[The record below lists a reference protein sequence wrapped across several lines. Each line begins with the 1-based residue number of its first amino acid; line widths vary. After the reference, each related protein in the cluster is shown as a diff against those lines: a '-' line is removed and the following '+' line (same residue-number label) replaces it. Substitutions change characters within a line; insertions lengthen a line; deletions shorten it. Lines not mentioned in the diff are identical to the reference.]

1 MSKKTCIIVGAGHS
15 AAQLSVSLRQE
26 GWEGHIIVV
35 GDEDALPYHRPP
47 LSKAYLAGIKELNN
61 ILIRPAAFYEMQEIK
76 FNLGVGLHAIDR
88 IKKHITLNNG
98 DVLHY
103 DKLALTLGSRIRKL
117 AIAGSELVGI
127 SYLKTAANVDYIKT
141 LAKSNQKAVII
152 GGGYIGLETA
162 AVLRKLGMDV
172 TVLEMMPRV
181 LERVTAPQLSEF
193 YTRIHTEEGVKV
205 VTNVVVSS
213 IEAQKS
219 RNSVVCSNGH
229 TYPADLIIVGVGVL
243 PNQEIAERAGLTVS
257 NGIEVNEFACTS
269 DPDIV
274 ASGDCAWHY
283 NPIYKKYL
291 RLESVQ
297 NATDQAKAAASYICD
312 KPVAYHTL
320 PWFWS
325 DQYDMKLQI
334 AGLSQGYDSL
344 VVRGDIKH
352 GRRFAVFY
360 LIGQHV
366 IAVDAVNSPAEFM
379 IGKKLITEN
388 TVVDKRKLANLDISM
403 KDMLTV

>member
-1 MSKKTCIIVGAGHS
+1 MLDKICIIIGAGHS
-15 AAQLSVSLRQE
+15 AAQMSVSLRQE
-26 GWEGHIIVV
+26 GWKGRIIIV

-47 LSKAYLAGIKELNN
+47 LSKAYLAGTKELSN
-61 ILIRPAAFYEMQEIK
+61 ILIRPAAFYEKQQIE
-76 FNLGVGLHAIDR
+76 FNLGVGLQAIDPDN
-88 IKKHITLNNG
+88 KTITLNNG
-98 DVLHY
+98 DMLHY
-103 DKLALTLGSRIRKL
+103 DKLALTLGSKVRKL
-117 AIAGSELVGI
+117 AIPGAELPGI
-127 SYLKTAANVDYIKT
+127 SYLKTAKDVDYIKT
-141 LAKSNQKAVII
+141 LAIQDKKAVII

-181 LERVTAPQLSEF
+181 LERVTAPPLSEF
-193 YTRIHTEEGVKV
+193 YTRVHTEEGVKI
-205 VTNVVVSS
+205 VTEVIVSS
-213 IEAQKS
+213 IEPHINQ
-219 RNSVVCSNGH
+219 NTVVCTNNDR
-229 TYPADLIIVGVGVL
+229 YPADLIIVGVGVL
-243 PNQEIAERAGLTVS
+243 PNQEIAQQAGLTVS

-283 NPIYKKYL
+283 NPIYKKHI

-297 NATDQAKAAASYICD
+297 NATEQAKTAAAYLCG
-312 KPVAYHTL
+312 KQAAYNTL

-334 AGLSQGYDSL
+334 AGLSQGYDSF
-344 VVRGDIKH
+344 VVRGDIQQ

-360 LIGQHV
+360 LLDQRV

-379 IGKKLITEN
+379 IGKKLIIEN
-388 TVVDKRKLANLDISM
+388 IIVAEDKLANVDISM
-403 KDMLTV
+403 KDMLAV

>member
-1 MSKKTCIIVGAGHS
+1 MLKKTCIIVGAGHS

-61 ILIRPAAFYEMQEIK
+61 ILIRPAAFYEKQEIK
-76 FNLGVGLHAIDR
+76 FNLGVGLYAIDR
-88 IKKHITLNNG
+88 INKHITLNNG

-117 AIAGSELVGI
+117 AIAGSELGGI
-127 SYLKTAANVDYIKT
+127 SYLKTAADVDYIKT
-141 LAKSNQKAVII
+141 LAKSNKKAVII

-205 VTNVVVSS
+205 VTDVVVSS

-219 RNSVVCSNGH
+219 RNSVICSNGD

-274 ASGDCAWHY
+274 ACGDCAWHY

-297 NATDQAKAAASYICD
+297 NATDQAKTAASYICG
-312 KPVAYHTL
+312 KPLVYNTL

>member
-1 MSKKTCIIVGAGHS
+1 MLGKTCIIIGAGHS
-15 AAQLSVSLRQE
+15 GAQLSISLRQE
-26 GWEGHIIVV
+26 RWEGRIIVV
-35 GDEDALPYHRPP
+35 GDEEALPYHRPP
-47 LSKAYLAGIKELNN
+47 LSKAYLAGTKELSN
-61 ILIRPAAFYEMQEIK
+61 ILLRPASFYEKQNIE
-76 FNLGVGLHAIDR
+76 FNLGVGLAAINRAD
-88 IKKHITLNNG
+88 KTVTLNNG
-98 DVLHY
+98 DILNY
-103 DKLALTLGSRIRKL
+103 DKLALTLGSRVRKL
-117 AIAGSELVGI
+117 TIPGSDLAGI
-127 SYLKTAANVDYIKT
+127 SYLKTAKDVDYIKT
-141 LAKSNQKAVII
+141 LAKPDKKAVII

-193 YTRIHTEEGVKV
+193 YTRVHTEEGVNV
-205 VTNVVVSS
+205 VTEVIVSS
-213 IEAQKS
+213 IEAKDNL
-219 RNSVVCSNGH
+219 NSVVCTNGNS
-229 TYPADLIIVGVGVL
+229 YPAELIIVGVGVL
-243 PNQEIAERAGLTVS
+243 PNQEIAEKAGLAVG

-297 NATDQAKAAASYICD
+297 NATDQAKTAAAYICD
-312 KPVAYHTL
+312 QSVTYNTL

-344 VVRGDIKH
+344 VIRGDIKH

-360 LIGQHV
+360 LFGQKV

-379 IGKKLITEN
+379 IGKKLIIEN
-388 TVVDKRKLANLDISM
+388 ITIDEAKLANLGVSM
-403 KDMLTV
+403 KEILTS